1 MKLFY
6 YKLTNKL
13 LSNPFITI
21 GIGRMIGIL
30 SVFLYV
36 LFQGCSS
43 SQKIV
48 EGTSIQF
55 GGYIPFEGNLYGV
68 ELVSYVNGLKLQTST
83 NQSFQVSR
91 TYNATNDWIWGMM
104 KTVESSDTTVQVGC
118 STTNNVPNSK

>member
-6 YKLTNKL
+6 YKISNKL

-55 GGYIPFEGNLYGV
+55 GGYLPFEGNLYGV
-68 ELVSYVNGLKLQTST
+68 EIVSYVNGLKLQTST

-91 TYNATNDWIWGMM
+91 TYNATNDWLWGMM
-104 KTVESSDTTVQVGC
+104 KTVESSDTTVQVG
-118 STTNNVPNSK
+118 SSTNNVPNSK